1 MDDLG
6 FLLGYFLSR
15 ESWSLH
21 QQDARALFEPFLP
34 CDDVQ
39 LRRVYLRLA
48 LKYHP
53 DKHPKAIWW
62 WQDRLGKILGPQKG
76 DKQYRIGGE
85 TSNIF
90 SFSTLPAEMIQFDFC
105 ISFKKRGET
114 TKNRFRFEF
123 PFRIFGLLGWCE
135 LLVVCCSQGF
145 RFRILGFQLPGLPSL
160 PIICSFFLRFGFV
173 GMIFGWCGRTVS
185 GDDHIFRKINHH
197 HVGWNVWEIFLW
209 IILKQNRADT
219 PKISSP
225 CKQKYVVCF
234 SKSRKNLFKGHLDL
248 PSPPSPKKS
257 PRMLARGHF

>member
-1 MDDLG
+1 MVDFDGKCGVNCRFPWMIWVFCWGTFFPGNREVCISRMLG
-6 FLLGYFLSR
+6 PSSNLSC
-15 ESWSLH
+15 LV
-21 QQDARALFEPFLP
+21 
-34 CDDVQ
+34 DDVQ

-145 RFRILGFQLPGLPSL
+145 RFRILGFSAAWASQVCQLFAAFFEVR
-160 PIICSFFLRFGFV
+160 ICWDDFWLMWTNSFR
-173 GMIFGWCGRTVS
+173 GWS
-185 GDDHIFRKINHH
+185 
-197 HVGWNVWEIFLW
+197 
-209 IILKQNRADT
+209 
-219 PKISSP
+219 
-225 CKQKYVVCF
+225 
-234 SKSRKNLFKGHLDL
+234 HL
-248 PSPPSPKKS
+248 
-257 PRMLARGHF
+257 

>member
-145 RFRILGFQLPGLPSL
+145 RFRILGFQLPGLPKFANYL
-160 PIICSFFLRFGFV
+160 QLFFEVRICWDDFWLMWTNSFR
-173 GMIFGWCGRTVS
+173 GWS
-185 GDDHIFRKINHH
+185 
-197 HVGWNVWEIFLW
+197 
-209 IILKQNRADT
+209 
-219 PKISSP
+219 
-225 CKQKYVVCF
+225 
-234 SKSRKNLFKGHLDL
+234 HL
-248 PSPPSPKKS
+248 
-257 PRMLARGHF
+257 